1 MALEESATTTQG
13 LLEQLIKRF
22 DEQTVVGDQRH
33 AMQAAFNAQVS
44 QELQSVRKQLDLT
57 QADVDEAHRVGSPA
71 LSPTGSTILD
81 ARALPSVA
89 PAAVRSGQ
97 ARLINDGPPLIKDLP
112 PVALGAQQQ
121 QPQPPPI
128 RRNSEYD
135 FGDRV
140 EDGGYIKP
148 PKHDFPRF
156 DGSLPN
162 LWLDRGEAYFG
173 LYRVSLQQWVTTA
186 SLYMEGHAALWLQ
199 AYRQSHGHV
208 SWSEFKRA
216 IVEEF
221 GPDEFEVQ
229 MHKLLQLRQSGTV
242 AEYRQQFEV
251 YMYHLLSLDSAL
263 SPKFFVTQFVL
274 GLKDEL
280 RTAVRIQAPTSITRA
295 TVFARIQEEELEAAR
310 PRHRPVPAGR
320 PPPLPAPIPPRP
332 PAAPKPTAD
341 DFGRERQLRDF
352 IKANNLCFKCGDRY
366 SRDHQCKRQ
375 AAQLLTIQVG
385 EFGEVLTDDAIH
397 ALELLAEP
405 EPVVEA

>member
-1 MALEESATTTQG
+1 
-13 LLEQLIKRF
+13 
-22 DEQTVVGDQRH
+22 
-33 AMQAAFNAQVS
+33 MQAAFNAQVS
-44 QELQSVRKQLDLT
+44 QELQSVHKQLDLT
-57 QADVDEAHRVGSPA
+57 QADVDEARRGGSPA

-97 ARLINDGPPLIKDLP
+97 APLVNDGPPLIKDLP

-128 RRNSEYD
+128 RRNAEYD

-148 PKHDFPRF
+148 LKHDFPGF

-216 IVEEF
+216 VVEEF

-229 MHKLLQLRQSGTV
+229 MHKLL
-242 AEYRQQFEV
+242 
-251 YMYHLLSLDSAL
+251 
-263 SPKFFVTQFVL
+263 
-274 GLKDEL
+274 
-280 RTAVRIQAPTSITRA
+280 
-295 TVFARIQEEELEAAR
+295 
-310 PRHRPVPAGR
+310 
-320 PPPLPAPIPPRP
+320 
-332 PAAPKPTAD
+332 
-341 DFGRERQLRDF
+341 
-352 IKANNLCFKCGDRY
+352 
-366 SRDHQCKRQ
+366 
-375 AAQLLTIQVG
+375 
-385 EFGEVLTDDAIH
+385 
-397 ALELLAEP
+397 
-405 EPVVEA
+405 

>member
-1 MALEESATTTQG
+1 
-13 LLEQLIKRF
+13 
-22 DEQTVVGDQRH
+22 
-33 AMQAAFNAQVS
+33 
-44 QELQSVRKQLDLT
+44 
-57 QADVDEAHRVGSPA
+57 
-71 LSPTGSTILD
+71 
-81 ARALPSVA
+81 
-89 PAAVRSGQ
+89 
-97 ARLINDGPPLIKDLP
+97 LIKDLP

-121 QPQPPPI
+121 QPQPPPV
-128 RRNSEYD
+128 RRNAEYD

-140 EDGGYIKP
+140 ENGGYIKP

-216 IVEEF
+216 VVEEF

-352 IKANNLCFKCGDRY
+352 RKANNLCFKCGDRY